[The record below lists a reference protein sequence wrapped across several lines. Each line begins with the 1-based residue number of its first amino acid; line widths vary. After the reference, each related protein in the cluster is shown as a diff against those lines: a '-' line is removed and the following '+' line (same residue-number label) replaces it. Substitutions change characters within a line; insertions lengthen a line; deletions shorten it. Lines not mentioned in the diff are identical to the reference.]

1 MSNNTIDFIKEPIFQ
16 SFNCDPFNLSA
27 PNIHKSLN
35 KIASNIEKKNIEWND
50 SKFFYTNDLF
60 TKSIDS
66 FFENIGEL
74 YVLMTYYNNKKNI
87 NNDDIEKLKKSYNNG
102 KLNIFIYYYYLIF
115 LSKISEQKIISIK
128 DILELYNDLKKN
140 IHFPDEKKKIKIINS
155 ICGEFLSIVLNVD
168 DIESIFENNDDVI
181 LLMITSFERDMF
193 NGVMDQ
199 KYSLFITYN
208 DHFKKFLDKNTN
220 EEYKL
225 IIKKYCKFIL
235 LENKKILRIINEKPS
250 SNKKTTYILND
261 FIIIKK
267 KYENFMD
274 LFFQDISD
282 DIEDLDKNNTQ
293 LRFFEPKQ
301 NYEISLNSKEY
312 SILIE
317 FFNYN
322 YYDFYCKLMTCL
334 LILFNFLK
342 YPIKKINN
350 TLLILLDLVHLC
362 KKNISYKFYQK
373 LLYLIVKR
381 IHCNGIVRK
390 IFEIP
395 ITQLKILIFLHD
407 MWDFLIEKK
416 INCYDNDYYE
426 IKKLFSFLYEQSK
439 IYTSSNESIL
449 FLYYTFILKKAV
461 RKFNYTNDI
470 YQTKKYYLYVY
481 KDITKKKKKSM
492 KKLYDFSKKIL
503 EKLENKL
510 QIALINE

>member
-1 MSNNTIDFIKEPIFQ
+1 MAN
-16 SFNCDPFNLSA
+16 
-27 PNIHKSLN
+27 
-35 KIASNIEKKNIEWND
+35 NIEIKNIELND
-50 SKFFYTNDLF
+50 SQFFYTNDLF
-60 TKSIDS
+60 TKSIFS
-66 FFENIGEL
+66 FSENIGEL

-140 IHFPDEKKKIKIINS
+140 IHFPDEQKKIKIINS
-155 ICGEFLSIVLNVD
+155 ICGEFLSIVFNVD
-168 DIESIFENNDDVI
+168 NIELILDNNDVI
-181 LLMITSFERDMF
+181 LLMISSLERDMF

-199 KYSLFITYN
+199 KYSLFITYF

-235 LENKKILRIINEKPS
+235 LENKKILRIINEKSS

-274 LFFQDISD
+274 LFFQDILD
-282 DIEDLDKNNTQ
+282 DIEDLDKIFSFELKEFDLNNY
-293 LRFFEPKQ
+293 
-301 NYEISLNSKEY
+301 YEISLNSKEY

-317 FFNYN
+317 CFNYN

-416 INCYDNDYYE
+416 INYYDNDYYE

-449 FLYYTFILKKAV
+449 FLYYSFILKKAV

-481 KDITKKKKKSM
+481 KDIIKKKK
-492 KKLYDFSKKIL
+492 KKIL